1 MASLASSIARELMI
15 GPQLLGIQEM
25 SWSLAAIAATG
36 LIAEE
41 CFKNLKSS
49 FLIKGMQ
56 VCSRTAQF
64 LIFVGPSSCGLFTGS
79 HAPSRVLLG
88 IRLATSALYSP
99 MVVFDIPY
107 LKKNRTICRC
117 VRALSFSSNAIVKIV
132 NSITIGYAAD
142 RALKWT
148 SDTGRVMV
156 LTTAALLALSAKN
169 VWHDW
174 KNLKSRYDQ

>member
-1 MASLASSIARELMI
+1 MASSIARELMI
-15 GPQLLGIQEM
+15 VPQLLGIQEI

-64 LIFVGPSSCGLFTGS
+64 LIFVEPFSRGLFTRS
-79 HAPSRVLLG
+79 HAPPRVLLG
-88 IRLATSALYSP
+88 IRLVTSAFYSL
-99 MVVFDIPY
+99 MVIPSDIPC
-107 LKKNRTICRC
+107 LKKNFTICKC
-117 VRALSFSSNAIVKIV
+117 VDAISFSSNTIVKIF
-132 NSITIGYAAD
+132 NSISIGYAAD

-148 SDTGRVMV
+148 PDSGGVMV

-174 KNLKSRYDQ
+174 KNLKSKYDQ